1 MTSDERAGAD
11 VPVFEAR
18 RLTRTFR
25 RSGTGGRVITR
36 ALDGV
41 DLSVRAGQRLGI
53 VGESGSGKSTLIRV
67 LDALLPP
74 SSGEVLFRGRR
85 IDDASASRLG
95 DLRSSVQMVFQ
106 DPRSSLDPRMRVGD
120 IVTEPLRS
128 PLLRGRADIPRD
140 HRERLHEV
148 LAQVELEADAADHY
162 PHEFSGGE
170 RQRIAIARAIAPR
183 PDVLIADE
191 AVSALDVSVRAHVL
205 NLFAE
210 LVRGGGL
217 TLVFVSHDLAV
228 VRHVCDS
235 VAVMRSGRIVESGPI
250 ERVYGRPE
258 QEYTRTLLA
267 SVPRLRARRAPGPP
281 GAGRDEMDA
290 SGAGSPA

>member
-1 MTSDERAGAD
+1 MAGDERAGAD

-25 RSGTGGRVITR
+25 RSGTGGRVIAR

-120 IVTEPLRS
+120 IVPEPLRS

-148 LAQVELEADAADHY
+148 LAQVDLEADAADHY

-191 AVSALDVSVRAHVL
+191 AVSALDVSVR
-205 NLFAE
+205 
-210 LVRGGGL
+210 GGGL

-235 VAVMRSGRIVESGPI
+235 VAVMRGGRIVESGPI

-267 SVPRLRARRAPGPP
+267 SVPRLRVRPARG
-281 GAGRDEMDA
+281 GHDEMGA
-290 SGAGSPA
+290 SDAGSPA